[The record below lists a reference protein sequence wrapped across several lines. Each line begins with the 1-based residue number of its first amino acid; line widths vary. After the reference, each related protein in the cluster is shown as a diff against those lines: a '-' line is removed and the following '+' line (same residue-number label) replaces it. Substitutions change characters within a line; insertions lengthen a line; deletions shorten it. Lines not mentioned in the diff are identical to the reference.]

1 MYEQL
6 LQTIGNLG
14 APKILVAGDFM
25 LDVYVYG
32 DAARISPEAPVPIL
46 RVTQTESRCG
56 GAGSV
61 AADLAALGATPVCL
75 GVVGED
81 ANGAVLQERL
91 TALGAN
97 ISGICAVADRPT
109 TTKERLIGL
118 AQHRHKQQLMRI
130 DRESTEPLPD
140 GVSDRLLRA
149 YSAALEDVDL
159 VCLQDYDKGMLA
171 DDVCPEMIRRARAA
185 GRKVLVDPVLNRD
198 YTKYAGATLLTPNRY
213 ETSVAVGF
221 DLRDMAEAARAAR
234 RLREMLQ
241 LDAVVVTLD
250 REGLYLCTDSLS
262 QPIPAKPRNVYDVT
276 GAGDEVLAML
286 AVALAAESDYL
297 TAAHLANIAGGIEV
311 EKFGAATVSV
321 AEMIHEIAGQFGARN
336 TKLRTLDELLV
347 ELNQRRSRGQ
357 TIVFTNG
364 CFDVIHRGHV
374 EYLRFCKAQGDAVVV
389 GLNSDNSVRALK
401 GPQRPIYNQQDRATV
416 LAGLET
422 VDLIT
427 IFDDPSVL
435 GLVQRVRPDVIVK
448 GGDWGNKQGVVGW
461 EFVESYGGRV
471 VLAPLVEGRSSTIT
485 IEKMKDLQTNTKG
498 G

>member
-14 APKILVAGDFM
+14 TPKILVAGDFM

-32 DAARISPEAPVPIL
+32 DAARISPEAPVPVL
-46 RVTQTESRCG
+46 RVTETESRCG

-61 AADLAALGATPVCL
+61 AADLAALGATPFCI

-81 ANGAVLQERL
+81 ANGAVLKERL
-91 TALGAN
+91 TALGAD
-97 ISGICAVADRPT
+97 ISGICAVAGRPT

-130 DRESTEPLPD
+130 DQESTEPLPD
-140 GVSDRLLRA
+140 DVYDRLLRA
-149 YSAALEDVDL
+149 YSGALEHVDL
-159 VCLQDYDKGMLA
+159 VCLQDYDKGMLV
-171 DDVCPEMIRRARAA
+171 DDVCKEMIRRARAA
-185 GRKVLVDPVLNRD
+185 GRKVLVDPVLSRD

-213 ETSVAVGF
+213 ETSMAVDF
-221 DLRDMAEAARAAR
+221 DVRDMVDAAQAAR
-234 RLREMLQ
+234 RLREMLR
-241 LDAVVVTLD
+241 LDAVVITLD
-250 REGLYLCTDSLS
+250 REGLYLCTDSAG

-286 AVALAAESDYL
+286 AVALAAESDYM

-311 EKFGAATVSV
+311 EKFGAAAVSV
-321 AEMIHEIAGQFGARN
+321 AEMIREIAGQFGTRN

-347 ELNQRRSRGQ
+347 ELDQRRSRGQ

-374 EYLRFCKAQGDAVVV
+374 EYLRFCRAQGDVVVV
-389 GLNSDNSVRALK
+389 GLNSDSSVRALK

-435 GLVQRVRPDVIVK
+435 GLVQKVRPDVIVK
-448 GGDWGNKQGVVGW
+448 GGDWRNKQGVVGW
-461 EFVESYGGRV
+461 DFVESYGGRV
-471 VLAPLVEGRSSTIT
+471 MLAPLVEGRSSTAT
-485 IEKMKDLQTNTKG
+485 IEKMKALQTGTKG

>member
-91 TALGAN
+91 TAFGAD